1 MNRHRRWITFAL
13 GAILLAA
20 AVVAVAR
27 AGVSWAGVWSMLR
40 AAPAGVLAVAVGATL
55 LTVVLTAGTFHLL
68 TNRYGRVGA
77 GEMLALIGAA
87 WLLNY
92 LPMSPG
98 MFGRLAYHKSVNR
111 IALADS
117 AKVLLWA
124 NLLSLVAVAM
134 TLAVVVAASV
144 FFAGDH
150 AGFALIGALPIG
162 VALLGAWR
170 ARAVPPPPDPHLW
183 RTLGALTLR
192 LLEIQTWAARYWAC
206 FVIIDRPLAWGAC
219 LALAAA
225 TTIATILPI
234 AGNGLGVRE
243 WAVGL
248 LMPLLPVGIAS
259 RAGLLVG
266 DGLTADLVHRAIE
279 VVVAVP
285 IGLLAA
291 VWVKRRLTQSQRRAS
306 DPAP

>member
-13 GAILLAA
+13 GAALLAA
-20 AVVAVAR
+20 AVVAVSR
-27 AGVSWAGVWSMLR
+27 AGASWSGAWSMLR
-40 AAPAGVLAVAVGATL
+40 SAPAGALALVVGATP
-55 LTVVLTAGTFHLL
+55 LTVALTAGTFHLL
-68 TNRYGRVGA
+68 TNRYGRLGG
-77 GEMLALIGAA
+77 GEMLALISAA

-98 MFGRLAYHKSVNR
+98 MFGRLAYHRAVNR

-124 NLLSLVAVAM
+124 NLLSVVAVAL
-134 TLAVVVAASV
+134 TLAAVLAASL

-150 AGFALIGALPIG
+150 PGFALIGAMPIG
-162 VALLGAWR
+162 VVLLGAWR
-170 ARAVPPPPDPHLW
+170 ARVVPPQPDPHLW

-192 LLEIQTWAARYWAC
+192 LIEIQAWAIRYWAC
-206 FVIIDRPLAWGAC
+206 FAIIDRPLAWGAC

-225 TTIATILPI
+225 TTIATMLPI
-234 AGNGLGVRE
+234 AGNGLGLRE

-248 LMPLLPVGIAS
+248 LAPLLPIGIAS

-279 VVVAVP
+279 VAIAIPV
-285 IGLLAA
+285 GLLAA
-291 VWVKRRLTQSQRRAS
+291 AWVKQRLTQSQH
-306 DPAP
+306 PAPTPAR